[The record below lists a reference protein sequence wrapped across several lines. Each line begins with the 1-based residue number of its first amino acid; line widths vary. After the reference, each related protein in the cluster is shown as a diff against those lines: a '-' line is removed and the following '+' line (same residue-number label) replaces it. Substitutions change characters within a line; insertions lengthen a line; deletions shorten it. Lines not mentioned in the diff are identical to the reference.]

1 MAPSDFGIF
10 SHHILVGQLGSG
22 EILAFD
28 PVTTKYKGELRDSSN
43 KPITIDG
50 LSALSVGNDGS
61 GGLATALFFT
71 AGPNAFTDGLFGAI
85 RPNAPDELKGNGE

>member
-22 EILAFD
+22 EILAF
-28 PVTTKYKGELRDSSN
+28 E
-43 KPITIDG
+43 PITIDG